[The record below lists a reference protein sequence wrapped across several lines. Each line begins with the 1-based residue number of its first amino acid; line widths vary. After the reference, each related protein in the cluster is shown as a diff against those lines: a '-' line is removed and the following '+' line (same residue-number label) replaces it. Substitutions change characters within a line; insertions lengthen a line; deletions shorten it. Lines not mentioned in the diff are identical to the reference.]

1 MIVTICFSTH
11 PFWIMLLAENFENQ
25 QWQGSDQKG
34 RPAATC
40 SDTEELLAA
49 ATVQCDAKAPAK

>member
-1 MIVTICFSTH
+1 
-11 PFWIMLLAENFENQ
+11 MLLAENFENQ